1 MPGKL
6 AWFLPATP
14 YIHVP
19 PLSLNHQC
27 FPAFPVIPSGR
38 SQYVYIFSLSFAEKW
53 VRKSD
58 RAFTG
63 WEQICICIKCISRF
77 LNSFDCTRHF
87 YNRCV
92 HRLVFCSHCPF
103 FPPTEQHPDPKIS
116 LTLAR
121 ERKEE
126 KLWLP
131 VAWERRKKERTVSMK
146 MPHILL
152 HCCCYSS
159 WWLHSLTAFPL
170 NLLTEV
176 QEGCLR
182 HLNNRALPWPAIQWC
197 PERTLKDCWRKWS
210 DTEDAITNTADSQD
224 WLQSVPPQAREG

>member
-131 VAWERRKKERTVSMK
+131 VAWERRKKRENSKYENASYLVTLLLLLFLMVAFTHCFSAKLAHWSSGRVS
-146 MPHILL
+146 
-152 HCCCYSS
+152 
-159 WWLHSLTAFPL
+159 
-170 NLLTEV
+170 
-176 QEGCLR
+176 
-182 HLNNRALPWPAIQWC
+182 
-197 PERTLKDCWRKWS
+197 
-210 DTEDAITNTADSQD
+210 
-224 WLQSVPPQAREG
+224 